1 MLYAV
6 RKCLPVCC
14 VCFNVVLFLLVNCS
28 FLIVMSLRPNESEYG
43 LVSVL
48 VPIPNRPSSREKG
61 SSWHQYGWTA
71 WLGVTSQTIIRYSTE
86 MVSSWNA
93 SRTAIRLRSYSY
105 IEWNVSYVNKMKH
118 YYYHLKRNG
127 IRKTL
132 NLFISWGKVR
142 TGLPANPTSQS
153 IFVLFVSQGR

>member
-1 MLYAV
+1 MFA
-6 RKCLPVCC
+6 CLLCMFQCC
-14 VCFNVVLFLLVNCS
+14 FIFACKLLISYSYVFETEWIWVWS
-28 FLIVMSLRPNESEYG
+28 GERSRSH
-43 LVSVL
+43 S
-48 VPIPNRPSSREKG
+48 RSSSREKG